1 MNFLKKT
8 TKKKQLKTPEKVFHT
23 NLVVVFL
30 QAEELKRTCN
40 DFLHNSSEF
49 TKIAD
54 SFIMIFDAVSQ
65 EVEKE
70 KISAI
75 G

>member
-1 MNFLKKT
+1 M
-8 TKKKQLKTPEKVFHT
+8 
-23 NLVVVFL
+23 VVVKSDVIFGDL
-30 QAEELKRTCN
+30 LFQAEELKRTCN
-40 DFLHNSSEF
+40 DFLSSASEF
-49 TKIAD
+49 KKIAD
-54 SFIMIFDAVSQ
+54 SFIIIFDAVSA